1 MGVSGGGVRVGLACV
16 LLTCAIA
23 SIRSTILRFAVS
35 ISLFLAFA
43 TFVGRANGL
52 VLGALI
58 SILGLIVL
66 NFLSKLKYP

>member
-1 MGVSGGGVRVGLACV
+1 L
-16 LLTCAIA
+16 
-23 SIRSTILRFAVS
+23 AVS

-43 TFVGRANGL
+43 TFVGLANDL

-66 NFLSKLKYP
+66 NFLSRFKYPWNTLWKPYISL